1 MKLIAKTLYGLEKV
15 LAEELINLGA
25 GNVEIS
31 NRAVLFDGD
40 AAMMYRANYC
50 CRTALSILMQVAEF
64 QIRSKDDLYKK
75 SKKIEWDKYLE
86 IDDTFS
92 IMPVVSSRLFP
103 HTGYAGLVLKDAIA
117 DWFRDKKGQ
126 RPSVD
131 TTHPEIL
138 FNLHISNERVN
149 ISVDSSVIPLYKRG
163 YRQSQAVAPLNE
175 VLAAGIVL
183 LSGWDKGKPLLDPM
197 CGSGTLLIE
206 AALIAC
212 RIPPGKFRKSFGF
225 QKWKNYDEQLFDSIK
240 KESDSKITVSPAVIS
255 GKDISEKVLLQ
266 AQANI
271 DSAGL
276 SEVISVEVSDF
287 QYLKASA
294 DDGFIIMNPPYGTRI
309 RQDEID
315 RFYSMI
321 GSTLKHS
328 FTGNNVWLIT
338 SNKEALKNVGLKLQ
352 KKITLYNG
360 ALECV
365 LVNYQMYSGT
375 RKDKTT

>member
-40 AAMMYRANYC
+40 VAMMYRANYC

-255 GKDISEKVLLQ
+255 GKDISEKVLMQ

-287 QYLKASA
+287 QYLKAST

>member
-40 AAMMYRANYC
+40 VAMMYRANYC